1 MSRLHDMGGRY
12 GDGQIEP
19 EAEDAPVFS
28 EEWHARA
35 LAVTL
40 ACGSLGQWN
49 IDMSRH
55 ARERLS
61 PVDYARFSYY
71 EKWMAALANL
81 LVEQGVLSR
90 EDLRDAPGI
99 VSEGASEGEHPAKAH
114 PLSPRRLTAQKVA
127 GVLAAGGPA
136 DRASA
141 VEVRFQPG
149 DRVRTRRSANTLV
162 DGGHTRLPTYVSA
175 AQGVILRQHG
185 SHVLPDCNAHSLG
198 EAPEPLYAVMFE
210 AGALWTHAEH
220 PGDEVVLDLWQSYL
234 EPV

>member
-1 MSRLHDMGGRY
+1 
-12 GDGQIEP
+12 
-19 EAEDAPVFS
+19 
-28 EEWHARA
+28 
-35 LAVTL
+35 
-40 ACGSLGQWN
+40 
-49 IDMSRH
+49 MSRH

-61 PVDYARFSYY
+61 PAEYSSFSYY

-81 LVEQGVLSR
+81 LVEQGVLSH
-90 EDLRDAPGI
+90 EDLCHPPDLAPNA
-99 VSEGASEGEHPAKAH
+99 ERPAASH
-114 PLSPRRLTAQKVA
+114 PLSPRRLPAQNVA
-127 GVLAAGGPA
+127 AVLAAGGPA

-162 DGGHTRLPTYVSA
+162 DGGHTRLPTYASA
-175 AQGVILRQHG
+175 APGVILRQHG

-198 EAPEPLYAVMFE
+198 EAPEPLYAVVFE
-210 AGALWTHAEH
+210 AGALWPHAEH